1 VARVRYAH
9 NPIRCALTVSLM
21 LSSEL
26 LLHYESG
33 EIALELRR
41 LASKFNEMACAW
53 LDVVIHSESNWKQ
66 RWQLVLTAS
75 SEAYPLD
82 CIEIALD
89 INLYEFL
96 SHPMVVRFIDDAWM
110 GNARELIEYNFS
122 VPDVFKIME
131 CVLRSGA
138 SAERGERGAGGA
150 RSGARQV
157 GGCEAGRARSGASA
171 KRG

>member
-1 VARVRYAH
+1 
-9 NPIRCALTVSLM
+9 M

-41 LASKFNEMACAW
+41 LANKFNEMACAW

-75 SEAYPLD
+75 SDAYPLD

-110 GNARELIEYNFS
+110 RNARELIEYNFS

-138 SAERGERGAGGA
+138 SA
-150 RSGARQV
+150 
-157 GGCEAGRARSGASA
+157 